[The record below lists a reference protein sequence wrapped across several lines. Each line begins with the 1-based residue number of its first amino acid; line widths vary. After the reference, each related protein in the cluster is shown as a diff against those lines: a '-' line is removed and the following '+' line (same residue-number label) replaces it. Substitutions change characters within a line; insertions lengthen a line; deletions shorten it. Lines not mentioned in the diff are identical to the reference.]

1 MTNSN
6 QRIPIDEARPGT
18 RVITTITANA
28 GLLQQVETML
38 VEPIRQTSG
47 YYCNRSRVFHA
58 MMAIAADAAQWLD
71 AERILDQKSL
81 TEELRRA
88 ICARGYR

>member
-1 MTNSN
+1 MTTHNP
-6 QRIPIDEARPGT
+6 RKPTDAARLGT
-18 RVITTITANA
+18 RVITTITAHA

-58 MMAIAADAAQWLD
+58 MMAIAADAAECLD

-81 TEELRRA
+81 TDELRRA